1 MDGCHKSGCVLLTSN
16 LRERAENNMKKVSFV
31 IPCYRS
37 EATLSLVV
45 EEIQEK
51 MKSLDRY
58 EYDIFL
64 VNDCS
69 PDKTLDVI
77 RRLCRE
83 NDNIYGIDFAR
94 NFGQHSALMAGLRH
108 SDGDYVVCL
117 DDDGQTPASEVDR
130 LLESLEEGHDAVYAE
145 YEHKQH
151 SAFRNFGSRINERM
165 LRTML
170 GKPKELYISSY
181 FAVKRFVVE
190 DMVKYENS
198 YPYVIGLVLRAT
210 RNISNVTVDHRER
223 KSGVSG
229 YNLGKLLGL
238 WFNGFTA
245 FSVKPLRIAT
255 AVGGFSAVMGFLYGI
270 YTVIKRFINPDVPM
284 GFSALMASLVFFGGM
299 IMLMLGLIGEY
310 IGRVYISLNNSPQ
323 YVIREKI
330 NFNG

>member
-1 MDGCHKSGCVLLTSN
+1 MKGTVK
-16 LRERAENNMKKVSFV
+16 NMKKVSFV

-37 EATLSLVV
+37 EHTLPGVIA
-45 EEIQEK
+45 EINEK
-51 MKSLDRY
+51 MKTMPQF

-69 PDKTLDVI
+69 PDDTLGTI
-77 RRLCRE
+77 RKLCAE
-83 NDNIYGIDFAR
+83 QSNIKGIAFAK

-117 DDDGQTPASEVDR
+117 DDDGQTPADEVDK
-130 LLESLEEGHDAVYAE
+130 LLNKLEEGYDAVYAK

-151 SAFRNFGSRINERM
+151 STFRNLGSMVNERM
-165 LRTML
+165 TRIML
-170 GKPKELYISSY
+170 GKPAELYISSY
-181 FAVKRFVVE
+181 FAVKKFVVN
-190 DMVKYENS
+190 DMIKYENS

-210 RNISNVTVDHRER
+210 RNITNVVVNHRER
-223 KSGVSG
+223 EEGTSG
-229 YNLGKLLGL
+229 YTLGKLFGL

-255 AVGGFSAVMGFLYGI
+255 ALGAASAVLGFLYGI
-270 YTVIKRFINPDVPM
+270 FTIIKRFVLPDVPM
-284 GFSALMASLVFFGGM
+284 GFSSLMAAVVFFGGM

-310 IGRVYISLNNSPQ
+310 VGRIYISLNNSPQ

-330 NFNG
+330 NFDEEI